1 MNYTTIATDLVP
13 SKAAPMSL
21 TPFYAH
27 KIQRRKIEF
36 AHSDNI
42 GLIIWIMIQK
52 VFNP

>member
-27 KIQRRKIEF
+27 DTQRIKMEF
-36 AHSDNI
+36 AHFDNI
-42 GLIIWIMIQK
+42 GLIILIMIQK
-52 VFNP
+52 GLSP